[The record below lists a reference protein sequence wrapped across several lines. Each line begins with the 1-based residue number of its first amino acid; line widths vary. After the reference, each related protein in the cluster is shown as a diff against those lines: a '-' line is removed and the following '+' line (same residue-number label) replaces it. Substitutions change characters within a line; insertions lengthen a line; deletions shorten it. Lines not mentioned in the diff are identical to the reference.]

1 LWDLSVDHLQKRV
14 YTSFVGMQVRTS
26 LESSSSKREERVAKE
41 RELVQGVLQ
50 LAPTISWETE
60 H

>member
-1 LWDLSVDHLQKRV
+1 
-14 YTSFVGMQVRTS
+14 MQVRTS